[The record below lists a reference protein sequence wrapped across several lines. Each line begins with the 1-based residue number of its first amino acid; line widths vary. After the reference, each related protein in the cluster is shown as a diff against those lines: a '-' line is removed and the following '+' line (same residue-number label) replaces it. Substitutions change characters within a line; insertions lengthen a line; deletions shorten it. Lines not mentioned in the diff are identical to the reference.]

1 MALTVALARFDGNHR
16 QAAVLVPGMQRGN
29 KPEVVMSRPPDS
41 HVHSRKD
48 GPAEELRS
56 EDDVQQ
62 ERLGPRGV
70 PGEPFPFRM
79 TPERKKKT
87 PKNKDPGHTA

>member
-1 MALTVALARFDGNHR
+1 MNRN
-16 QAAVLVPGMQRGN
+16 
-29 KPEVVMSRPPDS
+29 PPDS
-41 HVHSRKD
+41 RVHSRSD
-48 GPAEELRS
+48 SDSEDLRS

-87 PKNKDPGHTA
+87 PGSNDPGHTA